1 MRVKRCPHVVE
12 LAVAVL
18 LKSKQAMAESYCV
31 RVESW
36 ASVQVLEGLVSVKS
50 AS

>member
-1 MRVKRCPHVVE
+1 MQVKRCSHVAE
-12 LAVAVL
+12 LVVVVL
-18 LKSKQAMAESYCV
+18 LNSKQAMAESYCV